1 MKSIMAIVA
10 FGLLAVC
17 AARAETTDF
26 AKITCDEITNAYL
39 EDVVVIGA

>member
-1 MKSIMAIVA
+1 LRSVFSLYAR
-10 FGLLAVC
+10 LA
-17 AARAETTDF
+17 AETTDF